1 MNFTQLNFYCKFY
14 IKLFIIELRVC
25 KKESEQ
31 ENLKKIVGS
40 FFFLNVGNWIRM
52 WVVFLI
58 KIKLNYINK
67 RLKLEENIKSY
78 KLKAQKLLEIA
89 FQKKL

>member
-1 MNFTQLNFYCKFY
+1 MNFTLNFYCKFY

-40 FFFLNVGNWIRM
+40 FFFKRGQLNKNVGSFFN
-52 WVVFLI
+52 
-58 KIKLNYINK
+58 
-67 RLKLEENIKSY
+67 
-78 KLKAQKLLEIA
+78 
-89 FQKKL
+89 

>member
-1 MNFTQLNFYCKFY
+1 MKNQTISDHKIKPRNENWLLAEGVDEGDWLTNKNILFHSIY

-40 FFFLNVGNWIRM
+40 FF
-52 WVVFLI
+52 
-58 KIKLNYINK
+58 
-67 RLKLEENIKSY
+67 
-78 KLKAQKLLEIA
+78 
-89 FQKKL
+89 